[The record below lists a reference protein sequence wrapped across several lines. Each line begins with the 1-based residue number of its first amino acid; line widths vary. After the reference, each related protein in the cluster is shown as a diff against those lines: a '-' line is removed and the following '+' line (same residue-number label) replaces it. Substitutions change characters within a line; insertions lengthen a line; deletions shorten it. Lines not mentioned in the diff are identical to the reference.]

1 MIKVQLWENKTFFHA
16 NEGLEKPIIGL
27 LIESTFDNFKYL
39 KDTIKIAGYSR
50 TFVGFPADVFKST
63 ILGLA
68 YREVHWADT
77 EYEKDLWQ
85 KLIDDFKPLD
95 THKFDNYK
103 DRIVVIKEV

>member
-1 MIKVQLWENKTFFHA
+1 MIKVQLWENKTLFQS

-39 KDTIKIAGYSR
+39 KNTIKSAGANKTSICIP
-50 TFVGFPADVFKST
+50 VIVFESS

-68 YREVHWADT
+68 YRKVHWADS
-77 EYEKDLWQ
+77 EYEKNLWQ
-85 KLIDDFKPLD
+85 KLIDDFETLD

-103 DRIVVIKEV
+103 DMIVVIKEV

>member
-1 MIKVQLWENKTFFHA
+1 MIKLQLWRNKTFFQA
-16 NEGLEKPIIGL
+16 NDSLEKPIIGL
-27 LIESTFDNFKYL
+27 LIESTFDNFKYFKNII
-39 KDTIKIAGYSR
+39 KDTDASK
-50 TFVGFPADVFKST
+50 TFVTIPVNAFKSN

-68 YREVHWADT
+68 YRNVHWADS

-103 DRIVVIKEV
+103 DMIVVIKEV

>member
-1 MIKVQLWENKTFFHA
+1 MIKVQLWENKTFFQA

-27 LIESTFDNFKYL
+27 LLESTFDNFKYL
-39 KDTIKIAGYSR
+39 KDTIKISGASK
-50 TFVGFPADVFKST
+50 TFVAIPVNVFKSN

-68 YREVHWADT
+68 YREVHWADS

-85 KLIDDFKPLD
+85 KLIDDFRSLD

-103 DRIVVIKEV
+103 DMIVVIKEV

>member
-1 MIKVQLWENKTFFHA
+1 MIKVQLWENKRFFQA

-27 LIESTFDNFKYL
+27 LRESTFDNFKYL
-39 KDTIKIAGYSR
+39 KNTIKGAGASK
-50 TFVGFPADVFKST
+50 TFVAIPVNVFNSN
-63 ILGLA
+63 ILALA

-85 KLIDDFKPLD
+85 KLIDDFD

-103 DRIVVIKEV
+103 DRIVVIKEI

>member
-1 MIKVQLWENKTFFHA
+1 MIKVQLWENKELFKA

-27 LIESTFDNFKYL
+27 LHESTFDNFKYL
-39 KDTIKIAGYSR
+39 KDTIKIAGPNK
-50 TFVGFPADVFKST
+50 TLVGVPVDVFKSS

-68 YREVHWADT
+68 YREVHWANS

-85 KLIDDFKPLD
+85 KLIDDFD
-95 THKFDNYK
+95 THKYDNYK

>member
-1 MIKVQLWENKTFFHA
+1 MIKVQLWENKTSFLA
-16 NEGLEKPIIGL
+16 NACLEKPIIGL
-27 LIESTFDNFKYL
+27 LLESTFDDFKYL
-39 KDTIKIAGYSR
+39 KDLIKISGDSK

-77 EYEKDLWQ
+77 EYEKNLWQ
-85 KLIDDFKPLD
+85 KLIGDFKPLF

-103 DRIVVIKEV
+103 NMIVVIEDI

>member
-1 MIKVQLWENKTFFHA
+1 MIKVQLWENKRFFQA

-39 KDTIKIAGYSR
+39 KNTIKSAGASK
-50 TFVGFPADVFKST
+50 TFVAIPVNVFNSN
-63 ILGLA
+63 ILALA

-85 KLIDDFKPLD
+85 KLIDDFD

>member
-1 MIKVQLWENKTFFHA
+1 MIKVQLWENKTFFQA

-27 LIESTFDNFKYL
+27 LKESTFDNFKHL
-39 KDTIKIAGYSR
+39 KNTIKGAGVSK
-50 TFVGFPADVFKST
+50 TFVAIPVNVFNSN
-63 ILGLA
+63 ILALA

-85 KLIDDFKPLD
+85 KLIDDFD

-103 DRIVVIKEV
+103 DRIVVIREV